1 MSGTY
6 TGIDL
11 SFNGVDNLVNPSPLV
26 LVLSAALN
34 HAEGLQDIDDV
45 VNSSPLHS
53 KLLRALVQVEDAAGG
68 GPVQEQESAAELT
81 QTFLFPVIGGG
92 LCTVNITFFNR
103 FAIEIKFGS
112 HGERGLRDRN
122 EICTQVR
129 WLL

>member
-68 GPVQEQESAAELT
+68 GPV
-81 QTFLFPVIGGG
+81 
-92 LCTVNITFFNR
+92 
-103 FAIEIKFGS
+103 
-112 HGERGLRDRN
+112 
-122 EICTQVR
+122 
-129 WLL
+129 